1 MFHAATRMDDRE
13 GSARF
18 KSEAFARLSRA
29 VSALG
34 SEAGFIDVDQTGGPI
49 DPRTHAGTGEARLAG

>member
-1 MFHAATRMDDRE
+1 MDDRE